1 MDSNQEQI
9 NKGFSLIYDEYD
21 ELNTFNNKALWQRKR
36 IYSHVNKFL
45 LPKHSMLEINAGSGI
60 DAVYFAQRGNKV
72 VATDLSDGFEL
83 QFQKKI
89 DEFKLGDKLSFVKL
103 PYSELERLLPQKF
116 DYIFS
121 NFGGLNC
128 IEDPM
133 EVINKF
139 KEILNPGGKVSL
151 VIMPKHYPG
160 EWMLLLKDR
169 KTALRRYSKETIK
182 ANVEGFKID
191 VWYHSLKTI
200 KKGIVKDYELLK
212 SENLG
217 TIFTQNKFLGKENPR
232 IFKFILKIN
241 MLLRWITPSGVGDYY
256 IVTFQKKEK

>member
-9 NKGFSLIYDEYD
+9 NKGFSLIYEEYD
-21 ELNTFNNKALWQRKR
+21 ELNTFDNKALWQRKR
-36 IYSHVNKFL
+36 IYSHVTKFL
-45 LPKHSMLEINAGSGI
+45 LPQHSMLEINAGSGI

-72 VATDLSDGFEL
+72 TATDLSDGFEL
-83 QFQKKI
+83 QIQKKI
-89 DEFKLGDKLSFVKL
+89 EGFNLSGKLDFVKL
-103 PYSELERLLPQKF
+103 PYSELECLFPKKF

-128 IEDPM
+128 VEDPM
-133 EVINKF
+133 EVISKF
-139 KEILNPGGKVSL
+139 KGILNPGGRVSL

-169 KTALRRYSKETIK
+169 KIALRRYKKKAIK

-200 KKGIVKDYELLK
+200 KKGIKKDYDVLK

-217 TIFTQNKFLGKENPR
+217 TVFTQNKFFGKENPR
-232 IFKFILKIN
+232 FFKFILKIN
-241 MLLRWITPSGVGDYY
+241 MLLRWLTPSGVGDYY